1 MATNVLD
8 AVLSQYE
15 KSTQSS
21 TNSSSKMSSEDR
33 MKKYFAA
40 LLKDNEKQ
48 GQRRVRILPT
58 TDGSSPFKEV
68 WFHEILVDG
77 KWQKF
82 YDPGKNDNERSPL
95 NEVYEELMST
105 GKETDKQLA
114 TQYRSRKFYIVKVID
129 RDNEQDG
136 VKFWRFKH
144 NYKQEGILD
153 KIIPIWKAKGD
164 VTDPD
169 NGRDLILELTKA
181 KTPKG
186 ATYTV
191 IQTVMYDDPSPIS
204 NDETQMSEWV
214 ADELTWED
222 VYSKKPVEYL
232 EAIARGET
240 PRWDSEKGGFVYSN
254 TETEEFSM
262 GGTPKIEIKSINEV
276 ADPQANDEVD
286 EELPF

>member
-1 MATNVLD
+1 MATNSLN
-8 AVLSQYE
+8 AVLAQYE
-15 KSTQSS
+15 KSQSS
-21 TNSSSKMSSEDR
+21 SNTTLKMSSEDR

-48 GQRRVRILPT
+48 GQRKLRILPT
-58 TDGSSPFKEV
+58 SDGSSPFKEV
-68 WFHEILVDG
+68 WFHEVQVDG

-82 YDPGKNDNERSPL
+82 YDPSKNDNERSPL
-95 NEVYEELMST
+95 NEVYEELIST
-105 GKETDKQLA
+105 GRESDKELAKQYKA
-114 TQYRSRKFYIVKVID
+114 RKFYIVKVID

-164 VTDPD
+164 ITDPD

-191 IQTVMYDDPSPIS
+191 IQTVMYDDPSSIS
-204 NDETQMSEWV
+204 NDVTQGKEWV
-214 ADELTWED
+214 EDGMTWED

-240 PRWDSEKGGFVYSN
+240 PRWDSEKGGYVYSN
-254 TETEEFSM
+254 DETSEVSL
-262 GGTPKIEIKSINEV
+262 GGKSTSKLINEV
-276 ADPQANDEVD
+276 NDPQLEDEID
-286 EELPF
+286 EQLPF

>member
-1 MATNVLD
+1 MATNNVLD
-8 AVLSQYE
+8 AVLAQYE
-15 KSTQSS
+15 SS
-21 TNSSSKMSSEDR
+21 KQGGSSNTSKMSQDER

-40 LLKDNEKQ
+40 ILKDSEKQ
-48 GQRRVRILPT
+48 GQKRVRILPT

-68 WFHEILVDG
+68 WFHEIYVDG

-82 YDPGKNDNERSPL
+82 YDPLKNDNERSPL
-95 NEVYEELMST
+95 TEVYDDLMST
-105 GKETDKQLA
+105 GKDSDKEIA
-114 TQYRSRKFYIVKVID
+114 KQYKARKFYIVKVID

-164 VTDPD
+164 ITDSD
-169 NGRDLILELTKA
+169 KGRDLILELTKA

-186 ATYTV
+186 AVYTV
-191 IQTVMYDDPSPIS
+191 IQTVMYDDPTPIHED
-204 NDETQMSEWV
+204 NETMSEWV
-214 ADELTWED
+214 NDELTWED

-240 PRWDSEKGGFVYSN
+240 PRWDSEKGGYVYSN
-254 TETEEFSM
+254 D
-262 GGTPKIEIKSINEV
+262 EV
-276 ADPQANDEVD
+276 AEASFGGSKSSSKPSVDPQANQEVD

>member
-1 MATNVLD
+1 MATNSLD

-15 KSTQSS
+15 KSQSS
-21 TNSSSKMSSEDR
+21 SNATSKMSSEDR

-48 GQRRVRILPT
+48 GQRTIRILPT

-68 WFHEILVDG
+68 WFHEVQVDG

-82 YDPGKNDNERSPL
+82 YDPAKNDNERSPL

-105 GKETDKQLA
+105 GKESDKQLA
-114 TQYRSRKFYIVKVID
+114 TQYRSRKFYIVKVVD

-164 VTDPD
+164 ITDPD

-204 NDETQMSEWV
+204 KDTDQMADWV
-214 ADELTWED
+214 GNEMTWED

-232 EAIARGET
+232 EALARGET
-240 PRWDSEKGGFVYSN
+240 PRWDSEKGGYAYSN
-254 TETEEFSM
+254 NETSEVSI
-262 GGTPKIEIKSINEV
+262 GGTKSVSITEV
-276 ADPQANDEVD
+276 ADPQKNDEVD
-286 EELPF
+286 EDLPF